1 VGDDV
6 EENMAD
12 AGRETME
19 VGGRRCPRCGAIIH
33 YLDYWRRVINCR
45 EYRLDGSYCIMMKIM
60 IDIEESYFLCPE
72 CNKMLFDHE
81 EDADKFLRGQL
92 MEEDDICPDY

>member
-1 VGDDV
+1 
-6 EENMAD
+6 
-12 AGRETME
+12 
-19 VGGRRCPRCGAIIH
+19 
-33 YLDYWRRVINCR
+33 
-45 EYRLDGSYCIMMKIM
+45 MKIM